1 MWALHTGSD
10 PVSREARFFCSV
22 VFVQFFLL
30 LREKNHQITPHTGG
44 QAGACRGPSCDFR
57 RIRFLHE
64 EGRKEVTKC
73 TRVASAAKG
82 RADATRR
89 HSLGVIAVPIAVIT
103 ANTVA
108 TDTTLISH
116 RRT

>member
-1 MWALHTGSD
+1 M
-10 PVSREARFFCSV
+10 SRSGRVTSSAF
-22 VFVQFFLL
+22 
-30 LREKNHQITPHTGG
+30 
-44 QAGACRGPSCDFR
+44 DFSAKKQEE
-57 RIRFLHE
+57 LHE
-64 EGRKEVTKC
+64 VHESRLA
-73 TRVASAAKG
+73 ASAAKG

-116 RRT
+116 RGT

>member
-30 LREKNHQITPHTGG
+30 LREMIIQL
-44 QAGACRGPSCDFR
+44 GPA
-57 RIRFLHE
+57 
-64 EGRKEVTKC
+64 
-73 TRVASAAKG
+73 ASAAKG

-108 TDTTLISH
+108 NDTTLISH
-116 RRT
+116 RGT